1 MVGELTDNIRNF
13 DRDRLITFN
22 EKYVY
27 DGLIEDGSFPDF
39 SNSFMVITGDMPQAT
54 YVKYSNDR
62 AESYQL
68 CTALLETAKGRE
80 IRKYPLTEQA
90 KGHVREME
98 HSCRLLKERYAGSD
112 LRINECTL
120 PADGSYAGFAFEEG
134 VTLEELMDKALFQDD
149 TEEFERLFDRYLQ
162 LISYGEDS
170 DVTDYDLI
178 FANILVK
185 DDRFTVID
193 YEWTME
199 EKISTKEIAFRA
211 IYCYILEEE
220 RRNKLDLD
228 RIMNK
233 LHITQQEAEEYR
245 AREEAFQK
253 KVTGKR
259 KSMGEIRAGIG
270 TYCIDVK
277 KLAKGHLQKILDE
290 RIQVYRDFG
299 EGFSE
304 QNSEYLPDVYADE
317 DTIEVDIPF
326 DGNVRALRVDPAD
339 RSCIVRMEEV
349 LLNGSRVQLSDKNF
363 ATNGRKVKDQTW
375 VFATMDPGMTFSVL
389 EMPVTGENTLHLRMK
404 LSPVAMDMAF
414 DVMNGCKHL
423 FRKG

>member
-1 MVGELTDNIRNF
+1 
-13 DRDRLITFN
+13 
-22 EKYVY
+22 
-27 DGLIEDGSFPDF
+27 
-39 SNSFMVITGDMPQAT
+39 
-54 YVKYSNDR
+54 
-62 AESYQL
+62 
-68 CTALLETAKGRE
+68 
-80 IRKYPLTEQA
+80 
-90 KGHVREME
+90 
-98 HSCRLLKERYAGSD
+98 
-112 LRINECTL
+112 
-120 PADGSYAGFAFEEG
+120 
-134 VTLEELMDKALFQDD
+134 
-149 TEEFERLFDRYLQ
+149 
-162 LISYGEDS
+162 
-170 DVTDYDLI
+170 
-178 FANILVK
+178 
-185 DDRFTVID
+185 
-193 YEWTME
+193 
-199 EKISTKEIAFRA
+199 
-211 IYCYILEEE
+211 
-220 RRNKLDLD
+220 
-228 RIMNK
+228 
-233 LHITQQEAEEYR
+233 
-245 AREEAFQK
+245 
-253 KVTGKR
+253 
-259 KSMGEIRAGIG
+259 MGEIRAGIG